1 MIGSRIAGLV
11 SGASLLILAAACTTQ
26 ATTGQ
31 ATGNTPSPASSNQTS
46 TPSTTIAPPPP
57 LVTTTPSATVAPAT
71 TTTTTTTTAVA
82 RPAAV
87 PECTARTL
95 SLRLGPSDDGAGH
108 HFQELLFTNTGR
120 ASCFIVGFPGVSY
133 VDFDG
138 HQIGR
143 PAVRDGAEG
152 GRVTLAP
159 GQVSSADVSMADP
172 GVFDPGACAAQRSAG
187 LRVYPPDSFAAMF
200 LPYPTTACSGP
211 IPESQLQVRTI
222 VRGTGT
228 G

>member
-1 MIGSRIAGLV
+1 MIGSRVAGLV
-11 SGASLLILAAACTTQ
+11 SGASLLILAVACTAQ
-26 ATTGQ
+26 PTTGQ
-31 ATGNTPSPASSNQTS
+31 ATGNALSSASSNRTS
-46 TPSTTIAPPPP
+46 APSTTIAPPPP
-57 LVTTTPSATVAPAT
+57 MATTTPSATEAVAPAT
-71 TTTTTTTTAVA
+71 TTTTTAAA

-87 PECTARTL
+87 PECTVHTL
-95 SLRLGPSDDGAGH
+95 SLRLGPSDNGAGH
-108 HFQELLFTNTGR
+108 HFQELLFTNTGK
-120 ASCFIVGFPGVSY
+120 ASCFVVGFPGVSY

-152 GRVTLAP
+152 GRITLAP

-172 GVFDPGACAAQRSAG
+172 GVFDPGACAAQQSAG

-200 LPYPTTACSGP
+200 VPYPTTACAGP

>member
-57 LVTTTPSATVAPAT
+57 LATTTPSATVAPAA
-71 TTTTTTTTAVA
+71 TTTTTTTAVA

-152 GRVTLAP
+152 GRVTLGP